1 MSPLFAPI
9 VLSSGQI
16 LTIDLPTGDSIEI
29 DARDLAAVYV
39 SHLDGDGDHVDGLE
53 VTPAPD
59 LGSHPS
65 LSAAER
71 NPNLR

>member
-1 MSPLFAPI
+1 MSLLFAPI
-9 VLSSGQI
+9 ALSPGQI

-29 DARDLAAVYV
+29 DARDLATIYV
-39 SHLDGDGDHVDGLE
+39 SHLDGDGEHVDGLE
-53 VTPAPD
+53 VIPPPD
-59 LGSHPS
+59 LEPHPS

>member
-1 MSPLFAPI
+1 MSF
-9 VLSSGQI
+9 SH
-16 LTIDLPTGDSIEI
+16 LTLKPGESLMIELPTGDHVEI
-29 DARDLAAVYV
+29 DARDSTAVCI
-39 SHLDGDGDHVDGLE
+39 SHLDRDMDYVDGLE

-59 LGSHPS
+59 LEPHPS

>member
-1 MSPLFAPI
+1 MSRLLTPVTLNP
-9 VLSSGQI
+9 GQI

-29 DARDLAAVYV
+29 DARDLATIYV
-39 SHLDGDGDHVDGLE
+39 AHLDSEGEHVDGLE

-59 LGSHPS
+59 LEPHPS